1 VPPGIGVL
9 QDTSRAGIVPIEN
22 RDARD
27 CRAQW
32 RASIDPDQAA
42 PSRALSDSGMS
53 EPIAAWHGDHVR
65 FARLLD
71 ALEGEVARFHAADT
85 PDYERMRDIVLWLR
99 HYADGVHHPRE
110 DAAFERLVRR
120 DPSLA
125 LPVNRL
131 LQEHRVIAHAGE
143 ALLEQLE
150 NAANGGFARR
160 ADLETAAA
168 TFLVYY
174 RNHLDTEEKQIMPRA
189 AALLDAADWAEVAA
203 TVPLESGRAAD
214 ALRAARAL
222 GL

>member
-1 VPPGIGVL
+1 MARRLI
-9 QDTSRAGIVPIEN
+9 QIKRARV
-22 RDARD
+22 AR
-27 CRAQW
+27 CLIRTM
-32 RASIDPDQAA
+32 ID
-42 PSRALSDSGMS
+42 
-53 EPIAAWHGDHVR
+53 PIAAWHADHVR

-71 ALEGEVARFHAADT
+71 ALEKEVAVFHGGDT

-110 DAAFERLVRR
+110 DAAFERMVRR

-143 ALLEQLE
+143 ALLVQLE
-150 NAANGGFARR
+150 NAAAGGFARR
-160 ADLETAAA
+160 ADLEAAAA

-174 RNHLDTEEKQIMPRA
+174 RNHMNTEESHMLPRA
-189 AALLDAADWAEVAA
+189 AQLLNAEDWAAVAGTSA
-203 TVPLESGRAAD
+203 VDSGRAGE